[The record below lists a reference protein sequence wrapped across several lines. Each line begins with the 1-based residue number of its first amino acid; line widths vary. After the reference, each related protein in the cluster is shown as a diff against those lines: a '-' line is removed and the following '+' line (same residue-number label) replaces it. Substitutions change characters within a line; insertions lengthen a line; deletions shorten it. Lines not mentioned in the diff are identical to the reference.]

1 MYTKSIKFLLP
12 LFLLTISLNAQKQE
26 LGKVTIEE
34 LKEVKH
40 PKDST
45 AAAAFLF
52 NKCKTYFEYSQSDGF
67 MVKTDV
73 FVKLKI
79 YKKEG
84 YEWANNQV
92 KIYIGGTKKERVD
105 FEKAVTY
112 NLVNG
117 AIEKTKLKGEGEFTE
132 HINKYWD
139 VKKITMP
146 NVKEGSII
154 EYSYTIS
161 SPYISNLQAWDFQ
174 KSIPVNYSEYKT
186 YVPEYFIYSAYSKG
200 SLMPKITVA
209 KPQKSIVFNQMTKA
223 AGVVAKTNFEQR
235 TIDYVESQTTYILS
249 DVPALKEEAFV
260 NNIDNYTASISNELV
275 SIQYP
280 DSAFENYATNWEDIT
295 KRIYESEDFGNQLN
309 KNNYYEDD
317 VKALIQGLTTVDEK
331 VETIFNYVKS
341 RMNWNKFNGI
351 YCDNGVK
358 KAYQDKTGNSADIN
372 LMLVSMLRF
381 AGLESNPVLISTRS
395 NGIAIFPTRTA
406 FNTVIAGVQNG
417 QNLILL
423 DATNKFSCVNIL
435 PTEDLNW
442 LGRIIKKDGTSE
454 FVELTPKDLSIDSR
468 NMIFTLDE
476 KGELSGKV
484 RNQFS
489 NYFAFR
495 YRNSKLSA
503 ESYIEKL
510 EKEENIEVSEYEL
523 TNDDNFNEPIVEK
536 FTVKSANSVD
546 IIGNKMYISPL
557 LYLATKENPFKQET
571 REYPVDFSFPLR
583 NKYLINITIPDG
595 YAVENL
601 PKPMAIAMDQN
612 FGTYKFSITNTSP
625 NLIQV
630 SATLDINSPIIPSED
645 YNTLKEFFKMMIEK
659 ENEKI
664 VLIKK

>member
-423 DATNKFSCVNIL
+423 DATNKFSFVNIL

>member
-331 VETIFNYVKS
+331 AETIFNYVKS

-423 DATNKFSCVNIL
+423 DATNKFSFVNIL